1 MSVLQGSTQSYVLH
15 GLRVSANHPIP
26 GLLPVEHTGPP
37 DLNIQLGA
45 SPFRSGADN
54 DRGETADA
62 HVWFESPYMTSTGQP
77 VLTAHRLQNGRYLR
91 ITYYDGVTFVLDREV
106 TTVWVTWPPH
116 LTLDYIPSY
125 LLGPIIGVVLRLR
138 GVTCLHASGIVVDD
152 HAVIFAGREGSGK
165 STTAAAFG
173 MRGFPVLADDTIAL
187 RRTDTTWSV
196 APGYPRVRLWPE
208 AANAVAGSGRS
219 PFIAPA
225 GESGAGSRYH
235 LDLVSAKCFQTRPV
249 PVRLIYMLQ
258 GADGDSMSI
267 APFSPADAVAE
278 LVGNTFA
285 TRTLSRAMRADEFA
299 DLSELVNSVPVRRLS
314 RPGNFEKLSEFCHFV
329 LRDLQTAGV
338 QPAAVAR

>member
-125 LLGPIIGVVLRLR
+125 LLGPIIGVVLRPDSVAER
-138 GVTCLHASGIVVDD
+138 PC
-152 HAVIFAGREGSGK
+152 
-165 STTAAAFG
+165 
-173 MRGFPVLADDTIAL
+173 
-187 RRTDTTWSV
+187 TTW
-196 APGYPRVRLWPE
+196 R
-208 AANAVAGSGRS
+208 
-219 PFIAPA
+219 
-225 GESGAGSRYH
+225 
-235 LDLVSAKCFQTRPV
+235 
-249 PVRLIYMLQ
+249 
-258 GADGDSMSI
+258 
-267 APFSPADAVAE
+267 
-278 LVGNTFA
+278 
-285 TRTLSRAMRADEFA
+285 
-299 DLSELVNSVPVRRLS
+299 
-314 RPGNFEKLSEFCHFV
+314 
-329 LRDLQTAGV
+329 
-338 QPAAVAR
+338 